1 MEIRANAKG
10 SRFIEVTEQ
19 HLETIKDYA
28 LFHDLV
34 GSDGFVD
41 ETTLE
46 KLQHNVKALLMSGKD
61 TDKNLL
67 DLCLNVIY
75 HRDMK
80 ALGLR
85 NLMLLYISYN
95 DGKELS
101 FDGFSEEDLLKGIDD
116 DDLLKDVEEL
126 NLNWDEENNDL

>member
-1 MEIRANAKG
+1 MEIRANVKG
-10 SRFIEVTEQ
+10 SRQIEVTEQ
-19 HLETIKDYA
+19 HLETIKQYS
-28 LFHDLV
+28 LFTDLV
-34 GSDGFVD
+34 GSDGYVD

-46 KLQHNVKALLMSGKD
+46 KLQNNVRSLLMAGND

-95 DGKELS
+95 DGEELS
-101 FDGFSEEDLLKGIDD
+101 FDGFSEEDLLKGIDED
-116 DDLLKDVEEL
+116 DILKDVEEL
-126 NLNWDEENNDL
+126 DLNWDEENK

>member
-1 MEIRANAKG
+1 MEIKANAKG

-19 HLETIKDYA
+19 HLDTIKKYS
-28 LFHDLV
+28 LFSDLV

-41 ETTLE
+41 EETLV
-46 KLQHNVKALLMSGKD
+46 KLQHTVR
-61 TDKNLL
+61 NLL
-67 DLCLNVIY
+67 EDGNDRDKDLMDLCFDVIY

-95 DGKELS
+95 DMNSLEL
-101 FDGFSEEDLLKGIDD
+101 DLEGFSSEDLL
-116 DDLLKDVEEL
+116 LEAEE
-126 NLNWDEENNDL
+126 EE